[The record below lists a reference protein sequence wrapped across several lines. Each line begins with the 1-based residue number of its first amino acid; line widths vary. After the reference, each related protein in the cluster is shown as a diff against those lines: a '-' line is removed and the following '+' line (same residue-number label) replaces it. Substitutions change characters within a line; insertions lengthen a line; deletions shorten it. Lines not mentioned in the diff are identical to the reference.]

1 LQIHTCLCGLF
12 PGFRHGAGDVE
23 DACWQLLGE
32 LQLLVPSHEE
42 HMYLGRLMEPVADRV
57 PFYTPGPPF
66 KVCAS
71 VEHTSNITQLLI
83 KHLTL
88 HPVMFTQQGSS
99 RMCREMYLDA
109 EVTYIDAEGL
119 QCVAA
124 ATVYAESH

>member
-1 LQIHTCLCGLF
+1 MCGLF

-66 KVCAS
+66 KVCACLCVS
-71 VEHTSNITQLLI
+71 AAGVCASRIGL
-83 KHLTL
+83 
-88 HPVMFTQQGSS
+88 MSS
-99 RMCREMYLDA
+99 A
-109 EVTYIDAEGL
+109 
-119 QCVAA
+119 
-124 ATVYAESH
+124 